1 MATTPSGRWRGE
13 ITDGVAVF
21 RGVRYAH
28 ARRFEPPRRL
38 RPSDPT
44 MGPVSIAPQTP
55 SRMEAVMGAPEAL
68 PRSEDCLSVT
78 VTVPA
83 DAAPGTLP
91 VLVWLHGGAYLSGS
105 GSWAWYGARRL
116 VRETGI
122 AVVAVNYRLGALG
135 YLRAPGVSPGNL
147 GLLDQITALE
157 WVRDTIAEF
166 GGDPEQVT
174 VAGQSAGGQSIAA
187 LLGIPRTRPLFH
199 RAILQS
205 APLGLS
211 FPDRERAER
220 AGRAVLDRLDDD
232 PRTAPVEAVMRA
244 QGAAVR
250 ELAGPGGLNAAPPFL
265 PISGVDPL
273 PDRESWRDE
282 LRSRAPELRV
292 IIGHTRHEMAAFH
305 GPHPIFAAVRGVPL
319 VGGLIAASVS
329 NALGRRVFDEPSRR
343 FADEL
348 TAAGAVV
355 HRYRVEP
362 LAPNAPFGACHC
374 IDLPLL
380 FGDADAWR
388 AAPMLHGLP
397 FDRIDTLG
405 APMRRAWGEF
415 VRSGTTDPL
424 DWHPHT
430 VGSHTDFPFP
440 RPRKAY
446 GCTANT
452 RR

>member
-1 MATTPSGRWRGE
+1 MSMATTHSGRWRGE

-21 RGVRYAH
+21 RSVRYAR
-28 ARRFEPPRRL
+28 ALRFEPPRRL
-38 RPSDPT
+38 GPPDNPV
-44 MGPVSIAPQTP
+44 GPVSIAPQTP
-55 SRMEAVMGAPEAL
+55 SRMEAVMGAPETL
-68 PRSEDCLSVT
+68 PWSEDCLSVT

-83 DAAPGTLP
+83 DAEPGTLP

-105 GSWAWYGARRL
+105 GAWAWYGARRL

-135 YLRAPGVSPGNL
+135 YLRAAGVSPGNL

-157 WVRDTIAEF
+157 WVRDTIADF
-166 GGDPEQVT
+166 GGDPENVT

-187 LLGIPRTRPLFH
+187 LLGIPRTRSLFH

-211 FPDRERAER
+211 FPDRDRAER
-220 AGRAVLDRLDDD
+220 VGRAVLDRLDGD

-250 ELAGPGGLNAAPPFL
+250 TLAGPGGLNAAPPFL
-265 PISGVDPL
+265 PIAGVDPL
-273 PDRESWRDE
+273 PDRETWRDE
-282 LRSRAPELRV
+282 VRHRARALRV
-292 IIGHTRHEMAAFH
+292 IIGHTEHEMAAFH
-305 GPHPIFAAVRGVPL
+305 GPHPVFAAVRRVPA
-319 VGGLIAASVS
+319 VGRRIAAAVS
-329 NALGRRVFDEPSRR
+329 NAMGRRVFEEPARL

-348 TAAGAVV
+348 TTAGAVV

-362 LAPNAPFGACHC
+362 LAPDAPFGACHC

-380 FGDADAWR
+380 LGDADAWHD
-388 AAPMLHGLP
+388 APMLRGLP
-397 FDRIDTLG
+397 FDRVDTLG

-415 VRSGTTDPL
+415 VRSGTADPL
-424 DWHPHT
+424 RWQPHT
-430 VGSHTDFPFP
+430 VGSRTAFPFP
-440 RPRKAY
+440 
-446 GCTANT
+446 
-452 RR
+452 